1 MSVLELIRAAG
12 PVLWAIIAL
21 SVYVV
26 YVLVLHWQTLSR
38 LGKDSSLLLRK
49 VHACIME
56 QDLGIALRETQGV
69 KSSVANI
76 LRAGLERAPVG
87 SQAAEAAVSE
97 AIAYEETRLLGPLN
111 ALSTAAQIGPLL
123 GLLGTVL
130 GMIRSFMVFAVATNP
145 TPTQLSTGISEAL
158 VNTAGGLIV
167 AIVAY
172 LGRSMLRSRA
182 EAILV
187 ETDRIREALPSWLT
201 ESGLRQK
208 GHLSG
213 SPTPIYQ
220 PDRVFPQERV

>member
-1 MSVLELIRAAG
+1 MSALELIRAAG
-12 PVLWAIIAL
+12 PVFWVIIAL

-26 YVLVLHWQTLSR
+26 YVLVLHWQALRR
-38 LGKDSSLLLRK
+38 LGKDQSLLLRK

-56 QDLGIALRETQGV
+56 QDIGIALRETQGV
-69 KSSVANI
+69 KSSVANV

-87 SQAAEAAVSE
+87 GQAVEAAVNE
-97 AIAYEETRLLGPLN
+97 AIGYEEVRLLSPLN

-130 GMIRSFMVFAVATNP
+130 GMIRSFLVFAVAPDP

-172 LGRSMLRSRA
+172 LGRSILRNRA
-182 EAILV
+182 EAILA
-187 ETDRIREALPSWLT
+187 ETDRIREFLPSWLT
-201 ESGLRQK
+201 EAALRQR

-213 SPTPIYQ
+213 APTPIYQ
-220 PDRVFPQERV
+220 PDRISPQERL